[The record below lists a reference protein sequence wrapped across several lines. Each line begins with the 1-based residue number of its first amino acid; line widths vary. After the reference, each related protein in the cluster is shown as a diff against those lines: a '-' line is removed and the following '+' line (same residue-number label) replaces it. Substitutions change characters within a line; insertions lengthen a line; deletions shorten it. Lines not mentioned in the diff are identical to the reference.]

1 MSTLKDRLT
10 LIDTALKTHE
20 ISVAPTVREKINH
33 YTAPQIRYTPKY
45 LFDLFDLRD
54 LRHLAADLH
63 IDSNWLI
70 TGEGHHPLRSEH
82 DQRMFVQRLTGKKA
96 PVKKKKPT
104 RPVNTQHI
112 EAMKAMASAK

>member
-33 YTAPQIRYTPKY
+33 YTAPQIRCTPK
-45 LFDLFDLRD
+45 DLFD

-63 IDSNWLI
+63 IDSDWLI

-82 DQRMFVQRLTGKKA
+82 HQRMFVQRLTGKKA

>member
-20 ISVAPTVREKINH
+20 ISVTPTVREKIDH
-33 YTAPQIRYTPKY
+33 YTAPQIRCAPKE
-45 LFDLFDLRD
+45 LFD

-96 PVKKKKPT
+96 PAKKKTKKKPT
-104 RPVNTQHI
+104 WPVNTQHI
-112 EAMKAMASAK
+112 EAMKAMASAR

>member
-20 ISVAPTVREKINH
+20 ISVTPTVREKIDH
-33 YTAPQIRYTPKY
+33 YTTPQIRCTPE
-45 LFDLFDLRD
+45 DLFD

-70 TGEGHHPLRSEH
+70 TGEGYHPLRSERH
-82 DQRMFVQRLTGKKA
+82 QRMFVHRLTEKKA
-96 PVKKKKPT
+96 PVKEKKKPT
-104 RPVNTQHI
+104 WSVNTQHI
-112 EAMKAMASAK
+112 EAMKAMAYAR